1 MLRVPT
7 KLDSLLE
14 DLIHRTIGC
23 CIEVHRQLGPGL
35 LEAIYQ
41 RAVELELEAASI
53 TFERERPFPVMY
65 RGRCLYTHKLDLVV
79 ENQLMLEL
87 KAVERIHPVHEA
99 QTLSGL
105 RVSKLQVAL
114 LINFNVRLL
123 PEGIKRKVL

>member
-1 MLRVPT
+1 M
-7 KLDSLLE
+7 SLSE
-14 DLIHRTIGC
+14 T
-23 CIEVHRQLGPGL
+23 
-35 LEAIYQ
+35 IYQ
-41 RAVELELEAASI
+41 RAVELELKAAGI

-65 RGRCLYTHKLDLVV
+65 RGICLYTHKLDLVV
-79 ENQLMLEL
+79 ENQLMVEL

-123 PEGIKRKVL
+123 PDGIKRKVL